1 MVPQPKPIFPSF
13 KVFTHLRP
21 TFRSVRKLVL
31 KKKTKLALL
40 DNCVSRTYSFS
51 ISVFYLPGQDLLA
64 LSQQIR
70 EFAKILTS
78 ISRLLPML
86 PSSRALVHSVPKPV
100 SACSQGQGSSET
112 PPHSFLFLPPALSTQ
127 GQSNVLKLGP
137 VLCEADEV
145 K

>member
-78 ISRLLPML
+78 ISRCFRCCPRIELWSTASPNQYLPTL
-86 PSSRALVHSVPKPV
+86 RGKAQVRPHPTLFFFFHQLSAPRGRA
-100 SACSQGQGSSET
+100 T
-112 PPHSFLFLPPALSTQ
+112 F
-127 GQSNVLKLGP
+127 
-137 VLCEADEV
+137 
-145 K
+145 